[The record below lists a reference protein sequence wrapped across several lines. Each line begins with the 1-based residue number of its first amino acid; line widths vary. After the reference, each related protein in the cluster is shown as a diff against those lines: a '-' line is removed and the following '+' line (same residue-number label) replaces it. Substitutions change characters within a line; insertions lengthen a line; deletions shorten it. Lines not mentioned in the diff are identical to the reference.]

1 MVDLAAHLVRSGVLA
16 PDAAARAL
24 AAAHDGDIASAAL
37 RLGLATEGDLVRA
50 LADLRGCPGVDFSK
64 TVIPT
69 ANLEVVAP
77 AFCRQRRVLPL
88 SLGKTELVL
97 AMADPD
103 DHALADEIRFVTG
116 RKVLRYVAVPAAVER
131 TLDGVVRER
140 KRGVA
145 SWRGANAPA
154 LPDPAAA
161 WVGVVHSTAK
171 KSSSDTVGI
180 ELPEITSS
188 MEVVGVSEVQETPF
202 SAPSP
207 ARRSRPPELEPP
219 PPPPVPQPEADD
231 GETVRLEGI
240 GKGRLVLVADAV
252 PEAREEAAAAVKKQ
266 GATALQAANGRAAL
280 DLIREARPELV
291 ILDAMLPMMPGFEV
305 CRAVKGDP
313 VLRPTRVVLSSAI
326 HRGTVAADAKIAF
339 GADAFLEKP
348 YRPDELNRTLKLL
361 LLGPAGDPAE
371 QAARAVAATAW
382 REGAK
387 LLQAGRV
394 DEAVKL
400 LREASAKDDLSAEAH
415 YFLGHGLARQGLLFE
430 AAAAFSRATELRPD
444 VAEAHEVLA
453 LTFEQLGFQ
462 QSAREAWARAVE
474 TCKDEKR
481 KRGMQERLMRLLGI

>member
-1 MVDLAAHLVRSGVLA
+1 MADLAANLVRSGVLA
-16 PDAAARAL
+16 PDAASRAL
-24 AAAHDGDIASAAL
+24 AAAHDGDVASAAL
-37 RLGLATEGDLVRA
+37 RLGLATEGALVRA

-69 ANLEVVAP
+69 SNLEVLAP

-97 AMADPD
+97 AMADPN
-103 DHALADEIRFVTG
+103 DHALADEIQFVTG
-116 RKVLRYVAVPAAVER
+116 RKVLRYVAVPAALER
-131 TLDGVVRER
+131 TLDGVMRER
-140 KRGVA
+140 KKGA
-145 SWRGANAPA
+145 ATWRGASAPA
-154 LPDPAAA
+154 LPDASAA
-161 WVGVVHSTAK
+161 WVGVVHATGKAESGM
-171 KSSSDTVGI
+171 D
-180 ELPEITSS
+180 LPEITST
-188 MEVVGVSEVQETPF
+188 MEVIGVSEEPASPFATPT
-202 SAPSP
+202 P

-219 PPPPVPQPEADD
+219 PAPPATLPEGGSA
-231 GETVRLEGI
+231 TQRLEGL
-240 GKGRLVLVADAV
+240 GKGFLVLVADAV
-252 PEAREEAAAAVKKQ
+252 PEMREEAAAAVKKQ
-266 GATALQAANGRAAL
+266 GATVLQAANGRAAL

-313 VLRPTRVVLSSAI
+313 VLRPTRVVLTSAI

-348 YRPDELNRTLKLL
+348 YRPDEFNRTLKIL
-361 LLGPAGDPAE
+361 LLGPAGDPAD

-394 DEAVKL
+394 EEAVAL
-400 LREASAKDDLSAEAH
+400 LREAAGKDDLSAEAH
-415 YFLGHGLARQGLLFE
+415 YYLGHALARQGLLFE
-430 AAAAFSRATELRPD
+430 AAAAFSRAAELRPD
-444 VAEAHEVLA
+444 VPEAHEVLA

-462 QSAREAWARAVE
+462 QSAREAWARAAE

-481 KRGMQERLMRLLGI
+481 KRSMQERLMRLLGI